1 MKRLTHCV
9 LALSLAGILSTPTPT
24 LATPALAAPT
34 TTETPIQTATPA
46 AVDGTAETPVP
57 LYIDFCHYI
66 PMMC

>member
-9 LALSLAGILSTPTPT
+9 LALSLAGILSTPT

-34 TTETPIQTATPA
+34 TTETPTQTATPA
-46 AVDGTAETPVP
+46 AVGGTAETPGP